1 MNYKA
6 FVALMVFAISRDML
20 NMPVTKVIDLFKD
33 FTNQLMQSPANY
45 DVDRTVDIL
54 IWDAQ
59 QDIKL
64 GHSYGVYDKAI
75 MNL

>member
-20 NMPVTKVIDLFKD
+20 NMPVTKVIDSFKG
-33 FTNQLMQSPANY
+33 FTNQMMQNSANY
-45 DVDRTVDIL
+45 DADRAVDIL

-64 GHSYGVYDKAI
+64 GHSYGV
-75 MNL
+75 